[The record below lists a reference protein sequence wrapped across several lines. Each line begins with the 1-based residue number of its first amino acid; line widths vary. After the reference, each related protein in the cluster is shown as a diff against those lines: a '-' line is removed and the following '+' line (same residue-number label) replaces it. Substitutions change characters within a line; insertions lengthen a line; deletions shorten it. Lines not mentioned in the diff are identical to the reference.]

1 MIVGTGFSFHNNKTN
16 ERPNMPAVQLK
27 DYCFAHQPIL
37 DADDNIVAIELLYRD
52 PQPALESVFDHTAAT
67 ANVIINVC
75 SHLGMIELMGKRKLF
90 INIAEDLLLSDT
102 ITLLPKDKVTLEL
115 LEHIEITDE
124 VLARVRELK
133 AMGYEFALDDY
144 IFHFDPCPLFDLVDI
159 VKVDIL
165 HADMNALDELVAY
178 LRQWPCKLLAEK
190 VESEEIHQACLKA
203 GFDLFQGYYFAR
215 PTLHGGR
222 ITDPARMV
230 VLELLSKVSSD
241 AELDEIE
248 ATFKANPGLTYSL
261 LRLISS
267 PAFYTSRK
275 IASIREAI
283 QILGMS
289 QLARWLQ
296 VLLYSQKNNQSCL
309 SLLELAVHRARLMEL
324 MADSVGVSHEQA
336 YVAGML
342 SLADSALGISMD
354 VIIEHL
360 NLVEDIHIA
369 LLKREGKIG
378 LLLLICEKLE
388 NGEFEEVAEIVESLQ
403 ITIRALME
411 MQAAS
416 IAWGNRMLHD
426 ILQHA
431 DEK

>member
-1 MIVGTGFSFHNNKTN
+1 
-16 ERPNMPAVQLK
+16 MPAVQLK

-37 DADDNIVAIELLYRD
+37 DTAGNTVAIELLYRD
-52 PQPALESVFDHTAAT
+52 AQPEAGYAFDDTTAT

-90 INIAEDLLLSDT
+90 INVAEGFLLSDN

-124 VLARVRELK
+124 ILLRVRELK

-165 HADMNALDELVAY
+165 HADLNALDELVAY

-190 VESEEIHQACLKA
+190 VENEEVHQACLKA
-203 GFDLFQGYYFAR
+203 GFDLFQGYYFAY

-230 VLELLSKVSSD
+230 VLDLLSKVSCD

-248 ATFKANPGLTYSL
+248 ASFKANPGLTYSL

-275 IASIREAI
+275 ISSIREAI
-283 QILGMS
+283 QILGMR
-289 QLARWLQ
+289 QLGRWLQ
-296 VLLYSQKNNQSCL
+296 VLLYTQKSDHSCL

-324 MADSVGVSHEQA
+324 MAESAGIPHEQA
-336 YVAGML
+336 YVTGML
-342 SLADSALGISMD
+342 SLADSALGIPMPT
-354 VIIEHL
+354 IIEHL
-360 NLVEDIHIA
+360 NLVDDIHAA
-369 LLKREGKIG
+369 LLKREGNIG
-378 LLLLICEKLE
+378 LLLRICEKLE
-388 NGEFEEVAEIVESLQ
+388 NGEFEEVAAIVESLQ
-403 ITIRALME
+403 ITVRALME

-426 ILQHA
+426 ILEQSDTH
-431 DEK
+431 